1 MASTSPS
8 SSSPAPRS
16 KGMAKR
22 AGNSG
27 CEGGTPPEMDKL
39 LPSLPKD
46 PIAEYSS
53 IATCTPDDD
62 ITGSKT
68 MIGATNAITTTEQRG
83 PFCSPAPPP
92 FPFSLSYSSKSD
104 SSGEKIAPGKKSS
117 RNKKDGNKKR
127 ASGRSKMA
135 DAKRTPPS
143 ASSASSS
150 EDPRAS
156 VARHPGQPSTNFMQR
171 DGKFQSPA
179 EDPMF
184 AALFASHHSDA
195 EIMANNTSSSAH
207 RSYASPNATKSHSD
221 LQVGK
226 VVTEEET
233 SPPSDGA
240 SKSDSQPKQYES
252 HAETPSRGVN
262 LGSSPYHHLSPG
274 HPYYQFPPPAQYF
287 QPSGPGV
294 DDAYHYHHGYQ
305 SYDPYSSYA
314 ENPPVDGHGTI
325 YDGYYPYSTE
335 YYAGPYPGDGYVDN
349 HDEAFY
355 QQLPG
360 ITDRSPGKVSH
371 SSSHS
376 HSPGGTSAHH
386 TETPKKRQASSA
398 SVRNDSPYEAMP
410 QLSSAT
416 PISAGS
422 PPVKKQRVFS
432 SAWADRFSELLEYKK
447 ANGTLYMYRFFVCL
461 TFIIWHPALVLEFS
475 SHFIVCLQLLYSHQ
489 GTATSLR
496 SILSIQLSAFGSTS
510 RGWSTSFTR
519 RVRKHQ

>member
-1 MASTSPS
+1 
-8 SSSPAPRS
+8 
-16 KGMAKR
+16 
-22 AGNSG
+22 
-27 CEGGTPPEMDKL
+27 
-39 LPSLPKD
+39 
-46 PIAEYSS
+46 
-53 IATCTPDDD
+53 
-62 ITGSKT
+62 
-68 MIGATNAITTTEQRG
+68 
-83 PFCSPAPPP
+83 
-92 FPFSLSYSSKSD
+92 
-104 SSGEKIAPGKKSS
+104 
-117 RNKKDGNKKR
+117 
-127 ASGRSKMA
+127 
-135 DAKRTPPS
+135 
-143 ASSASSS
+143 
-150 EDPRAS
+150 
-156 VARHPGQPSTNFMQR
+156 
-171 DGKFQSPA
+171 
-179 EDPMF
+179 MF

-195 EIMANNTSSSAH
+195 EIMANNTSSSAR

-422 PPVKKQRVFS
+422 PPPVKKQRVFS

-447 ANGTLYMYRFFVCL
+447 ANGTL
-461 TFIIWHPALVLEFS
+461 
-475 SHFIVCLQLLYSHQ
+475 
-489 GTATSLR
+489 
-496 SILSIQLSAFGSTS
+496 
-510 RGWSTSFTR
+510 
-519 RVRKHQ
+519 